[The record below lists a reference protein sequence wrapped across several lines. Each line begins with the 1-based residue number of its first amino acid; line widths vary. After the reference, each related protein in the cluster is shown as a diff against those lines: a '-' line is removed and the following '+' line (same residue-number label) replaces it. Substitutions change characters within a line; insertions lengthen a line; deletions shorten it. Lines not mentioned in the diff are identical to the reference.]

1 MWNFIRDKKSR
12 HFFRFWFAQLISQF
26 GDRVYQMALVGLMA
40 IRHPGSSVEMAKLLS
55 FTIIPVFIVGPI
67 AGVYIDRWDRRT
79 TLFICDFIRGLLVL
93 LAAFYLIHLPVIWP
107 MYVVVFVI
115 FSFSRFYVPAKMSF
129 IPEIVHEDDLHI
141 ANSLVTTTGMIALV
155 LGALLGGLIVEY
167 TGSFGGFCWDAVC
180 YFLSGVLVFSIA
192 GTKAIFATLKFSE
205 KSEDS
210 LPAKRQTYFHMRQA
224 MLRSQKSVWQEIIN
238 GIRYIRS
245 QEAIGFIFWMMSILF
260 AAAGAIYVVIIVFI
274 QHAFHSVTKDLGFL
288 AVPLGLGLFFGSLTY
303 GRWGIKV
310 AAFKVIFWSLILGGA
325 MVVLFASMVE
335 STHNRLLALGLSFVL
350 GFVVGPVVIASN
362 TVVNKVCTMEMS
374 GKVFAALEFVMHLAF
389 LAAMLMSAFLTEY
402 IERLWILVAV
412 GGIFITVGLIGL
424 LKFNPK
430 ELSSPNVFRPQTG
443 HS

>member
-1 MWNFIRDKKSR
+1 MWHFIRNKKSR
-12 HFFRFWFAQLISQF
+12 DFFRFWFAQLISQF

-40 IRHPGSSVEMAKLLS
+40 IRYPGSTMEMAKVLS

-67 AGVYIDRWDRRT
+67 AGVYIDRWDRRR

-93 LAAFYLIHLPVIWP
+93 WVAFYLIHLPVIWP
-107 MYVVVFVI
+107 MYVAVFVI

-129 IPEIVHEDDLHI
+129 IPEIVHEEDLHI

-167 TGSFGGFCWDAVC
+167 TGSFGGFCWDAMC
-180 YFLSGVLVFSIA
+180 YFLSGILVFSV
-192 GTKAIFATLKFSE
+192 ATLRRGLPN
-205 KSEDS
+205 KSEIITGTQ
-210 LPAKRQTYFHMRQA
+210 K
-224 MLRSQKSVWQEIIN
+224 MLQSQKSVWQEIIN

-245 QEAIGFIFWMMSILF
+245 QKAIGFVFWMMSILF

-288 AVPLGLGLFFGSLTY
+288 AVPLGLGLFLGSLAY
-303 GRWGIKV
+303 GRWGTKIT
-310 AAFKVIFWSLILGGA
+310 AFKVIFWSLILGGA
-325 MVVLFASMVE
+325 MVVMFAFIVE
-335 STHNRLLALGLSFVL
+335 STHSRLLALGLSFVL

-362 TVVNKVCTMEMS
+362 TVVNKVCAMEMS

-389 LAAMLMSAFLTEY
+389 LSAMLLSAFLTER

-412 GGIFITVGLIGL
+412 GGIFMVVGLVG
-424 LKFNPK
+424 
-430 ELSSPNVFRPQTG
+430 VFKARSVENSLG
-443 HS
+443 EAR

>member
-1 MWNFIRDKKSR
+1 MWQFIVDKKSR
-12 HFFRFWFAQLISQF
+12 DFFRFWFAQLISQF

-40 IRHPGSSVEMAKLLS
+40 IRHPGSSVEMAKLLA

-67 AGVYIDRWDRRT
+67 AGVYIDRWDRRR

-93 LAAFYLIHLPVIWP
+93 LAAFYLIKLPVIWP

-167 TGSFGGFCWDAVC
+167 TGSFGGFCWDAMC
-180 YFLSGVLVFSIA
+180 YFFSGVLVFSISAFRRRLPKKSEIIA
-192 GTKAIFATLKFSE
+192 GTKKL
-205 KSEDS
+205 
-210 LPAKRQTYFHMRQA
+210 LQT
-224 MLRSQKSVWQEIIN
+224 QKSVWQEIIN

-245 QEAIGFIFWMMSILF
+245 EKAIGFIFWMMSVLF

-274 QHAFHSVTKDLGFL
+274 QQAFHSVTKDLGYL
-288 AVPLGLGLFFGSLTY
+288 SVPLGFGLFLGSISY
-303 GRWGIKV
+303 GRWGTKI
-310 AAFKVIFWSLILGGA
+310 APFKVIIWSLISGGA

-335 STHNRLLALGLSFVL
+335 STHNRLIALVLSFVL
-350 GFVVGPVVIASN
+350 GFVIGPVVIASN

-374 GKVFAALEFVMHLAF
+374 GKVFAALEFVMHMAF
-389 LAAMLMSAFLTEY
+389 LAAMLISAVLSEHFD
-402 IERLWILVAV
+402 RLWVLIVV
-412 GGIFITVGLIGL
+412 GCIFMMVGLVGL
-424 LKFNPK
+424 LKEK
-430 ELSSPNVFRPQTG
+430 IL
-443 HS
+443 